1 MKTKHHQDPFTTQ
14 CWLHECMTDPYQVIA
29 HFFAEAHVYHFRRLI
44 KKLVCH
50 ASGAGVYKEYP
61 PGDVLIYSKIIRS
74 LIKVAHALRHIKHS
88 AVTIKKEDFFN
99 KKSYCSHYVSA
110 DAWKEF
116 PRCLS
121 EKEYSDPYRAFQR
134 FFSYRSLGNWLQCWE
149 QVVENALNSDT
160 TAITAPLTVC
170 IYLIKLVE
178 AAHLVDVREVTHVGE
193 CFKKWS
199 PVSLSGT

>member
-1 MKTKHHQDPFTTQ
+1 MKTKHHKDPFNTQ
-14 CWLHECMTDPYQVIA
+14 CWLCECITDPYQVIA
-29 HFFAEAHVYHFRRLI
+29 HFFAEAHVHRFRRLI

-74 LIKVAHALRHIKHS
+74 LIKAADALRHTKHS
-88 AVTIKKEDFFN
+88 AVTIKKEDLFH
-99 KKSYCSHYVSA
+99 KKYYCSHYVSA

-121 EKEYSDPYRAFQR
+121 EKEYSDPYRAFQQ
-134 FFSYRSLGNWLQCWE
+134 FFSYKSLGNWMQCWE

-170 IYLIKLVE
+170 IHLIKLVE

-193 CFKKWS
+193 CVKIGRA
-199 PVSLSGT
+199 LSAT